1 MVKEEKSSLKECMVM
16 SFEMCDQF
24 YEKRSLNKNIIDN
37 KNEYFS
43 KNISDIFTDMYVD
56 EVFVSVCQ
64 HMIEFCGKFF

>member
-1 MVKEEKSSLKECMVM
+1 MAKEEKSSLKECMVM
-16 SFEMCDQF
+16 SIEMCDQF
-24 YEKRSLNKNIIDN
+24 YEKRSNDIIEN

-56 EVFVSVCQ
+56 VMFVSICQ